1 MTQSK
6 TNGPKVAIIILNFN
20 VSFETLKCVASVNNS
35 TYNNFE
41 ILVVDNGSTD
51 DSAAVLAAKLPKEVT
66 FIKNQN
72 TGYAGGNNL
81 GLRWALKHGAD
92 YALILNPDTAID
104 PGAVSE
110 LVNYANAAGTKIGFM
125 GPRIFLSGNVSE
137 PTIYSDGGRIH
148 WTLTRATLAH
158 HGESA
163 SRLELNQN
171 PFSCDYVTG
180 TALFVSRAVLEKV
193 GLIREDYFLYYEDTD
208 WSLRCRRLG
217 YKLMIVPSAKVYHEE
232 SKSTG
237 LLSPRYIYYNTRNG
251 LYLAL
256 WNGSMVLRWL
266 ARLNSIFK
274 LFKQPIK
281 YFLRPSQR
289 HWIKPVTRAI
299 IDVWL
304 GRTGRAVWL

>member
-1 MTQSK
+1 MLKPRTDE
-6 TNGPKVAIIILNFN
+6 PKVVTIILNYN
-20 VSFETLKCVASVNNS
+20 VSAETLKCVASVQNS
-35 TYNNFE
+35 AYKNLE
-41 ILVVDNGSTD
+41 ILVIDNGSTD
-51 DSAAVLAAKLPKEVT
+51 DSVALLAEKLPEEVV
-66 FIKNQN
+66 FVKNKN
-72 TGYAGGNNL
+72 TGYAGGNNF
-81 GLRWALKHGAD
+81 GLRWALKHEAD
-92 YALILNPDTAID
+92 YALILNPDTTID
-104 PGAVSE
+104 PGAVAE
-110 LVNYANAAGTKIGFM
+110 LVNYAEVAGPKVGFM

-137 PTIYSDGGRIH
+137 PTIYSDCGRIH

-158 HGESA
+158 HGEPV
-163 SRLELNQN
+163 SRLKLKQK

-180 TALFVSRAVLEKV
+180 TALFVSRGVLKKV
-193 GLIREDYFLYYEDTD
+193 GLMREDYFLYYEDTD

-232 SKSTG
+232 SRSTG

-274 LFKQPIK
+274 LLKQPLK
-281 YFLRPSQR
+281 YLLRPSQR
-289 HWIKPVTRAI
+289 YWIKPITRAI

-304 GRTGRAVWL
+304 DRTGRAAWL